1 MEDLESAEDVETNML
16 SLFGSDYQDSGSEYC
31 PSEADQNSASSLTN
45 LEDVLQEGLQSS
57 RLQEDRITG
66 KPKKRIRKTENWARN
81 VKKSKRN
88 KGEEYFNYKGVTVPA
103 KTPKMVALVDYLKI
117 KVLRQLHLWIVEV
130 IRYQQIKHPLI
141 RLMKS
146 KVSSTLFLHM
156 SPIIHCIN
164 Q

>member
-81 VKKSKRN
+81 VKKSKLLARDSKTN
-88 KGEEYFNYKGVTVPA
+88 ESAHTSSLTRRSARVRARAAPPPPLTASDASTV
-103 KTPKMVALVDYLKI
+103 
-117 KVLRQLHLWIVEV
+117 R
-130 IRYQQIKHPLI
+130 
-141 RLMKS
+141 
-146 KVSSTLFLHM
+146 
-156 SPIIHCIN
+156 
-164 Q
+164 